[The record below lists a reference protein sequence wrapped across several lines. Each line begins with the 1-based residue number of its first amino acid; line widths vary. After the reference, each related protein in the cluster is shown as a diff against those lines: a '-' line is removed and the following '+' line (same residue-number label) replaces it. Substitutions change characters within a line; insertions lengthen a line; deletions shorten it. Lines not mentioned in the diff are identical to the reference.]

1 MKKEPIDKLFEEKL
15 RDYSEVPD
23 ERVWKT
29 IEASLQKRKNSRI
42 IIPIWWKLGG
52 AAAILALMFYLIDPA
67 GFRTD
72 TEQQVTDTETDVS
85 PTNQRD
91 IDQRSDSLPR
101 PEQESA
107 ITATGTDEPAT
118 EDVEASASSTD
129 SRSMP
134 AASSNENGIALREN
148 TSSDKNSNADPIT
161 QTSALKAGDAA
172 ARSNNAGDNQFSEE
186 EEESGLAQN
195 RDSERPAGA
204 LQDTAGEEMF
214 RKDANGKGLA
224 GQNEEMA
231 ESTEIVE
238 NENGKSLF
246 DEIIEKE
253 QEDALAENTTPRW
266 SLGPRVAPVYFNSL
280 GQGSPI
286 HSSFVANSKSGN
298 VNFSYGLSVSYNIT
312 PKLSIRSG
320 VHKVDFGYD
329 TNDIAFSPTLATA
342 TGQQINNI
350 DYALASRNLVV
361 RNASQAK
368 AAQDAMAA
376 EVSATFPSRNGRM
389 IQQFGYVEVPLELNL
404 ALVDSKLGL
413 HLIGGLSSL
422 FLIDNAVTLEAD
434 GNATEMGEAN
444 NLNPL
449 NFSTNI
455 GFGLQYEVSRSIQLN
470 LEPVFKYQLNTFSDA
485 AGDFNPYS
493 IGVYSGLNFRF

>member
-15 RDYSEVPD
+15 RDYSEVPN
-23 ERVWKT
+23 EKVWKA
-29 IEASLQKRKNSRI
+29 IEASLQKRKNSRK

-52 AAAILALMFYLIDPA
+52 AAAILALMFFLIDPA

-72 TEQQVTDTETDVS
+72 TEQQVTDTEIEVS
-85 PTNQRD
+85 PSNQRN
-91 IDQRSDSLPR
+91 IDQPLESKSR
-101 PEQESA
+101 PEHQNAVTDAE
-107 ITATGTDEPAT
+107 TDEPVAKEAEAFTGSTKGRNMPDAT
-118 EDVEASASSTD
+118 SG
-129 SRSMP
+129 
-134 AASSNENGIALREN
+134 ENGIALGEN
-148 TSSDKNSNADPIT
+148 SSSDKNSNAT
-161 QTSALKAGDAA
+161 RNRQTSSLKATDTSTQA
-172 ARSNNAGDNQFSEE
+172 NNAGDTPLSEGE
-186 EEESGLAQN
+186 EDSGLAQN
-195 RDSERPAGA
+195 RNPEQPAGVM
-204 LQDTAGEEMF
+204 QDTAGKEML
-214 RKDANGKGLA
+214 RKDANKAGLQD
-224 GQNEEMA
+224 QNEEVA
-231 ESTEIVE
+231 ENRE
-238 NENGKSLF
+238 NEETDSGKSLF
-246 DEIIEKE
+246 DEINEKE
-253 QEDALAENTTPRW
+253 QEDALAENASPRW
-266 SLGPRVAPVYFNSL
+266 SVGPRVAPVYFNSL

-286 HSSFVANSKSGN
+286 HSNFVANSKSGN
-298 VNFSYGLSVSYNIT
+298 VNFSYGLSLSYNIT

-342 TGQQINNI
+342 AGQQINNI
-350 DYALASRNLVV
+350 DYALSSRNLIV

-368 AAQDAMAA
+368 AAQDAFSA

-389 IQQFGYVEVPLELNL
+389 VQQFGYVEVPLELNL

-422 FLIDNAVTLEAD
+422 FLIDNAVTLEAA
-434 GNATEMGEAN
+434 GSSTEMGEAN

-455 GFGLQYEVSRSIQLN
+455 GFGLQYEVSPRIQLN

>member
-23 ERVWKT
+23 EKVWKA
-29 IEASLQKRKNSRI
+29 IEASLQKRKNSRL

-72 TEQQVTDTETDVS
+72 TQHQVTDIETDVS
-85 PTNQRD
+85 PANQRD
-91 IDQRSDSLPR
+91 IDQRLDSLPR
-101 PEQESA
+101 PEQERA

-118 EDVEASASSTD
+118 KDVEASTNKTEGKSMPDASST
-129 SRSMP
+129 
-134 AASSNENGIALREN
+134 EGGIALSEN
-148 TSSDKNSNADPIT
+148 TSSDKNSNAAGKN
-161 QTSALKAGDAA
+161 QTSTLKAMDTSAQA
-172 ARSNNAGDNQFSEE
+172 NNAGDALLSEG

-195 RDSERPAGA
+195 RASEKPAGT
-204 LQDTAGEEMF
+204 LQETAGEEMF
-214 RKDANGKGLA
+214 RKDANRTGLPV
-224 GQNEEMA
+224 QNEEVA
-231 ESTEIVE
+231 ETTEIAE
-238 NENGKSLF
+238 NESGKSLF
-246 DEIIEKE
+246 DEINEKE
-253 QEDALAENTTPRW
+253 QEDALAENTNPRW

-368 AAQDAMAA
+368 AAQDALSA

-389 IQQFGYVEVPLELNL
+389 VQQFGYVEVPLELNL

-422 FLIDNAVTLEAD
+422 FLIENAVTLEAA

-455 GFGLQYEVSRSIQLN
+455 GFGLQYEVSPSIQLN

-493 IGVYSGLNFRF
+493 IGIYSGLNFRF